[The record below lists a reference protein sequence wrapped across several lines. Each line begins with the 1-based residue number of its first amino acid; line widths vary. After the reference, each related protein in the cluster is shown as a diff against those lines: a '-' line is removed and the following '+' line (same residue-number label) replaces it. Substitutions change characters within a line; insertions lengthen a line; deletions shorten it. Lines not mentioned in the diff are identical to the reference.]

1 MINAE
6 LDKLKEG
13 TSSDPPRRSTSPS
26 ASLFSRRSRSRGR
39 EHGSSRSGRRR
50 SRSRGGDVDL
60 SRTIGSRRSRSRD
73 IQPTFVTL
81 GNLGRRR
88 SRSKPR
94 RRSKSPGG
102 GSRARDRS
110 RSRNKSKRRSRSRDI
125 KREASRRSSPRSSRA
140 SRADPR
146 PDLRDEMLNLMK
158 IEQDLAGRRRSRGEE
173 EPYRKPVHA
182 RLGPVKGDLK
192 LELDNETMSE
202 ISAED
207 NLIMEGTDDLELS
220 DLSEAEVDFGQDYG
234 GQQTKRRRPRGRK
247 RNKKRLEEYEKN
259 TRDAKNAMNAGESLS
274 IEVDL
279 QKSSSASK
287 RKIVVD
293 KELAKAKEFKYT
305 VRVGCK
311 LETKPSLPEGKE
323 LTVFTAL
330 DEPTPHT
337 MIEFESTAKTARTVY
352 DELLRHGVCY
362 SKNIF
367 FFLKIIY
374 IAKRPV

>member
-1 MINAE
+1 
-6 LDKLKEG
+6 
-13 TSSDPPRRSTSPS
+13 
-26 ASLFSRRSRSRGR
+26 
-39 EHGSSRSGRRR
+39 
-50 SRSRGGDVDL
+50 
-60 SRTIGSRRSRSRD
+60 
-73 IQPTFVTL
+73 
-81 GNLGRRR
+81 
-88 SRSKPR
+88 
-94 RRSKSPGG
+94 
-102 GSRARDRS
+102 
-110 RSRNKSKRRSRSRDI
+110 
-125 KREASRRSSPRSSRA
+125 
-140 SRADPR
+140 
-146 PDLRDEMLNLMK
+146 MLNLMK

-202 ISAED
+202 ISAEA

-247 RNKKRLEEYEKN
+247 RNKKRREEYEKT
-259 TRDAKNAMNAGESLS
+259 TRDAKDAMNAGESLS

-352 DELLRHGVCY
+352 DDLLRHGFVTRKTY
-362 SKNIF
+362 
-367 FFLKIIY
+367 FFLENY
-374 IAKRPV
+374 L

>member
-1 MINAE
+1 
-6 LDKLKEG
+6 
-13 TSSDPPRRSTSPS
+13 
-26 ASLFSRRSRSRGR
+26 
-39 EHGSSRSGRRR
+39 
-50 SRSRGGDVDL
+50 
-60 SRTIGSRRSRSRD
+60 
-73 IQPTFVTL
+73 
-81 GNLGRRR
+81 
-88 SRSKPR
+88 
-94 RRSKSPGG
+94 
-102 GSRARDRS
+102 
-110 RSRNKSKRRSRSRDI
+110 
-125 KREASRRSSPRSSRA
+125 
-140 SRADPR
+140 
-146 PDLRDEMLNLMK
+146 MLNLMK
-158 IEQDLAGRRRSRGEE
+158 MEQDLAGRRSSRGEE

-182 RLGPVKGDLK
+182 RLGPVRGDLK

-220 DLSEAEVDFGQDYG
+220 DLSEAELDFGQDHVG
-234 GQQTKRRRPRGRK
+234 HQTKRRRPRGRK
-247 RNKKRLEEYEKN
+247 RNKKRFEEYEKN
-259 TRDAKNAMNAGESLS
+259 KRDAKDAMDAGESIS

-279 QKSSSASK
+279 QKSSSARK

-352 DELLRHGVCY
+352 DELLRQGFGTGKTLTSWV
-362 SKNIF
+362 
-367 FFLKIIY
+367 FLKNYSLCACARLSGLFLYHI
-374 IAKRPV
+374 